1 MIRPRDL
8 LLSAA
13 LLFSV
18 LSTAR
23 TAFFET
29 ASEESLVTGP
39 RKQLLFAN
47 AFEEKPAERIPSVT
61 GEVLRREEIQ
71 ERDHATSK
79 ESRQAVYEPV
89 EPAPKTGK
97 ESATSWLICHCVD
110 FE

>member
-1 MIRPRDL
+1 M
-8 LLSAA
+8 
-13 LLFSV
+13 
-18 LSTAR
+18 
-23 TAFFET
+23 
-29 ASEESLVTGP
+29 TGP